1 MQIVKDYKAM
11 LGEMGLE
18 QIEIDQRLET
28 LKEKIAKRFQIDQ
41 ADIIWSFEKQH
52 GRKRAPKVGD
62 DIVYYFLLEEP
73 KTS

>member
-18 QIEIDQRLET
+18 QIEIEQRLET
-28 LKEKIAKRFQIDQ
+28 LKEKISKRLEIDQ

-62 DIVYYFLLEEP
+62 DVVYFLLEEP

>member
-11 LGEMGLE
+11 LGEMELE
-18 QIEIDQRLET
+18 QIEIEQRLET
-28 LKEKIAKRFQIDQ
+28 LKEKISKRLEIDQ

-62 DIVYYFLLEEP
+62 DVVYFLLEEP